1 MSIDPE
7 LLMAYA
13 DGELGPIEA
22 KRVERAIAA
31 NPALGEEVAR
41 HRALRAKLD
50 GHFAAVAQEPVPE
63 HLAAMLRARVV
74 DLPARRRTVRMP
86 AWAPWSGAVAA
97 ALVLGLC
104 VGKGL
109 PVQGVVRTHD
119 GKLYAAGSLAEVLDQ
134 QLAANGGAVQMV
146 VSFRDREGRYCRV
159 FRSQPADGIA
169 CHEEK
174 GWALRQTMG
183 GSRASTGGYAQAGS
197 ADPALMAAAQ
207 ELMAGD
213 PLDAAA
219 EARAR
224 AAGWK

>member
-31 NPALGEEVAR
+31 DPALGEEVTR
-41 HRALRAKLD
+41 HRALRARLD
-50 GHFAAVAQEPVPE
+50 GHFAAVAHEPVPDR
-63 HLAAMLRARVV
+63 LAAMIRASAV
-74 DLPARRRTVRMP
+74 DLPTRRHHRRMP

-97 ALVLGLC
+97 ALVLGLF

-109 PVQGVVRTHD
+109 PEQGVVQTRD
-119 GKLYAAGSLAEVLDQ
+119 GQLFAAGSLAGALDHE
-134 QLAANGGAVQMV
+134 LAANGGAVQMV

-169 CHEEK
+169 CHEAK

-183 GSRASTGGYAQAGS
+183 GSRASTSSYAQAGS
-197 ADPALMAAAQ
+197 ADAALMAAAQ
-207 ELMAGD
+207 ELMAGE

-219 EARAR
+219 ETRAR
-224 AAGWK
+224 AAGWN

>member
-13 DGELGPIEA
+13 DGELRPIEA

-31 NPALGEEVAR
+31 DPALGEEVAR
-41 HRALRAKLD
+41 HRALRARLG
-50 GHFAAVAQEPVPE
+50 GHFAAVAQEPVPD
-63 HLAAMLRARVV
+63 HLAAMIRASAV
-74 DLPARRRTVRMP
+74 DLPTHRRSRRMP

-97 ALVLGLC
+97 ALVLGLF
-104 VGKGL
+104 VGRGM
-109 PVQGVVRTHD
+109 PGPGVVQTRD
-119 GKLYAAGSLAEVLDQ
+119 GRLYAAGALAGALDQ
-134 QLAANGGAVQMV
+134 QLAANDGAVQVV
-146 VSFRDREGRYCRV
+146 VSFRDRDGRYCRV
-159 FRSQPADGIA
+159 FRSQPTDGIA
-169 CHEEK
+169 CHEAK

-197 ADPALMAAAQ
+197 ADAALMAAAQ